1 MGGYPAASDYRF
13 AAHDTGL
20 KDIIAKGGEIPPGG
34 DTDPQN
40 PRWDAM
46 IGDAR
51 IKRDKQSIT
60 TEEMFRDYDLSLNY
74 VRGGPGFG
82 DPLNREPQKVADD
95 ANGGYLID
103 RFAAFVY
110 GVVLSKAADGLAG
123 VDEAKTSI
131 LRDRIRKERLAK
143 AVPASTWM
151 KQERERIL
159 SKEAGLQVQQM

>member
-1 MGGYPAASDYRF
+1 MGGYPAASEYRF

-60 TEEMFRDYDLSLNY
+60 TEEMFRDYDLSLN
-74 VRGGPGFG
+74 
-82 DPLNREPQKVADD
+82 
-95 ANGGYLID
+95 
-103 RFAAFVY
+103 
-110 GVVLSKAADGLAG
+110 
-123 VDEAKTSI
+123 TC
-131 LRDRIRKERLAK
+131 
-143 AVPASTWM
+143 AVGRASAT
-151 KQERERIL
+151 R
-159 SKEAGLQVQQM
+159 